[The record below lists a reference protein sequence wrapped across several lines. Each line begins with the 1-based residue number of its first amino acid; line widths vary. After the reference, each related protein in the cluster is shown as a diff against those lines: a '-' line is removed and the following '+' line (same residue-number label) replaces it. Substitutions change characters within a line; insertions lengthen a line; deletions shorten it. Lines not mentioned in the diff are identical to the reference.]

1 MPTPQFNVRV
11 PEQYHDLLRLI
22 VERLRTNPDGADALA
37 AALSA
42 VCRQSAGRGAISAD
56 NLSAAAS
63 GDFAALLQAMQEKLA
78 LQEQTTLKLMAM
90 VENIADRVKALE
102 QPAEPKAAKPR
113 QSRPAAADKRRFRSE
128 GRHHPV
134 HQRPHHHLE
143 PRSPGDVSVRVL
155 PHRQGSD

>member
-22 VERLRTNPDGADALA
+22 VERLRANPDGADALA

-42 VCRQSAGRGAISAD
+42 VCRQSAGRGAINAD
-56 NLSAAAS
+56 SLPAAAS

-78 LQEQTTLKLMAM
+78 LQEKTTLKLMAM

-113 QSRPAAADKRRFRSE
+113 QPRPAAAGKRRSRT
-128 GRHHPV
+128 
-134 HQRPHHHLE
+134 QAT
-143 PRSPGDVSVRVL
+143 
-155 PHRQGSD
+155 